1 MINRYFKIIVLAVL
15 MVAAFTAC
23 SNDDQNGNSSDNSE
37 NTQSQVLLY
46 EDTASLN
53 SPIVKLS
60 WWNGAEGF
68 SEFYAYDGH
77 GTENQ
82 EKPEWV
88 VDANAYE
95 YILYDVPQSDYLE
108 YLTKLENAG
117 FELYDHNFGLTDY
130 SYIEYAAK
138 NGYAVYKTDSYM
150 LELEYTVQT
159 HELIFSIY
167 TNKNA
172 GE

>member
-1 MINRYFKIIVLAVL
+1 MMKKYFKFIISAVL
-15 MVAAFTAC
+15 IATMLSAC
-23 SNDDQNGNSSDNSE
+23 SNDDNNVSDTENSE
-37 NTQSQVLLY
+37 ATQSQALLY
-46 EDTASLN
+46 EDTTSLD
-53 SPIVKLS
+53 SPIVELS
-60 WWNGAEGF
+60 WWSTTEGF
-68 SEFYAYDGH
+68 SEFSAYDGH

-88 VDANAYE
+88 IDANAYE
-95 YILYDVPQSDYLE
+95 YILYDVPQSDYLG
-108 YLTKLENAG
+108 YLTKLKNSG

-130 SYIEYAAK
+130 SYIEYAAQ

-159 HELIFSIY
+159 HEIIFSIY